1 MSMPVRFFNHVILAF
16 RADPIGSVT
25 AEDYA
30 HQPALLEKVG
40 DVYTRGRPL
49 WQIRLELAQREAA
62 GESVALT
69 VVDRHVDERRDV
81 VLQSVQWSPDPM
93 EVTSEDGVQIIKLNV
108 LEVGVATE
116 LEKVVK
122 GGGPVVID
130 LRKLVWGFE
139 SEAVAAADVFID
151 GGVIGS
157 RSGRQAG
164 EELFEATEGRV
175 QGPAP
180 VVLIGPDTEGV
191 GEILA
196 SALGRH
202 GSPLVGWD
210 SAGHAP
216 HMRLVHSGGLFLWI
230 PVSQWLGDDG
240 EPITGAGLE
249 PSEKVEFFETVGE
262 DEDEEGEEVKETDAV
277 LVRGIEL
284 ALEGAEAELP
294 ALADA
299 A

>member
-1 MSMPVRFFNHVILAF
+1 M
-16 RADPIGSVT
+16 
-25 AEDYA
+25 
-30 HQPALLEKVG
+30 
-40 DVYTRGRPL
+40 
-49 WQIRLELAQREAA
+49 
-62 GESVALT
+62 ALT

-81 VLQSVQWSPDPM
+81 VLDAVQWSPDSM
-93 EVTSEDGVQIIKLNV
+93 EVTNEDGVQIIKLNV
-108 LEVGVATE
+108 LELGVASE
-116 LEKVVK
+116 MEKVIK
-122 GGGPVVID
+122 AGGPVVID
-130 LRKLVWGFE
+130 IRKLVWGFE

-151 GGVIGS
+151 DGVIGS

-164 EELFEATEGRV
+164 EELFEATEGGV
-175 QGPAP
+175 QGPPP

-216 HMRLVHSGGLFLWI
+216 HMRLVHSRGLHLWI
-230 PVSQWLGDDG
+230 PVAQWLGDDG
-240 EPITGAGLE
+240 EPITGAGIE
-249 PSEKVEFFETVGE
+249 PSEKVEFFQAVGGNEDVEEGE
-262 DEDEEGEEVKETDAV
+262 DEVKEADEV
-277 LVRGIEL
+277 LARGIEL
-284 ALEGAEAELP
+284 ALEGVEAETP